1 MVFYTPGRTT
11 SYSSEKIEDGIR
23 FHFLGGAKEVGN
35 VACVIEDNTQTR
47 ILIDYGL
54 SPGDPPT
61 YPQESPPIDAA
72 IIPCSFRSYWNG
84 SMDYCKSQLSVT
96 RYTSYCCFSRHDVAR
111 YIQNFEDR
119 RLPITMG

>member
-72 IIPCSFRSYWNG
+72 IITHAHLIILEWFHG
-84 SMDYCKSQLSVT
+84 LLQVT
-96 RYTSYCCFSRHDVAR
+96 TVRYTPH
-111 YIQNFEDR
+111 I
-119 RLPITMG
+119 LLLL

>member
-11 SYSSEKIEDGIR
+11 SYSSEKIETGIR

-47 ILIDYGL
+47 ILVDYGL

-61 YPQESPPIDAA
+61 YPQESPPIDATLITHA
-72 IIPCSFRSYWNG
+72 HLLEQLKRLENILRVSTKTLSKKNYLIITQVFLMSLCG
-84 SMDYCKSQLSVT
+84 V
-96 RYTSYCCFSRHDVAR
+96 
-111 YIQNFEDR
+111 
-119 RLPITMG
+119 